1 MGLFS
6 RNREEH
12 PVEAGPI
19 TDVPATTE
27 VLARS
32 GRLLDVLVA
41 QLGDVVD
48 GTEEAAFGL
57 ISEVQQIDGGV
68 ERMSALADELVRR
81 CEQGADEV
89 ARRTRENASD
99 VEELVQLVTDRD
111 RSVLDLV
118 GEVRALDR
126 EVDAIAAVA
135 HATTI
140 LALNAKIEAVRA
152 GDAGEGFSVVA
163 DEVRELSRQS
173 AQAASS
179 VRAGITRV
187 TTLMEQRL
195 GSETGSAG
203 SSEQINSRL
212 EGIAAAQHEAS
223 EVLSA
228 SVGATREVA
237 GQIAGAVADLG
248 TRTTAAMAQTQF
260 QDITRQSVAAV
271 TGAMEELGRQ
281 LAVVTGHLSGEA
293 DAEALRA
300 LDDAVATLQSSYV
313 SQRQRAVHAGHGS
326 RGVAPAQPAAPLVEL
341 F

>member
-1 MGLFS
+1 MAQE
-6 RNREEH
+6 RT
-12 PVEAGPI
+12 PIDVEAS
-19 TDVPATTE
+19 TE
-27 VLARS
+27 VLDRS
-32 GRLLDVLVA
+32 GHLIEVLGA

-57 ISEVQQIDGGV
+57 MSEVQQIDTRV
-68 ERMSALADELVRR
+68 EEMSGLADELVRR
-81 CEQGADEV
+81 CELGSDEV
-89 ARRTRENASD
+89 ARRTRASAED
-99 VEELVQLVTDRD
+99 VQELVQLVTDRD

-173 AQAASS
+173 AQAAAS

-187 TTLMEQRL
+187 TTLMEERL
-195 GSETGSAG
+195 GSDNGSGAG
-203 SSEQINSRL
+203 SSEQINARL
-212 EGIAAAQHEAS
+212 EGIAAAQHETS
-223 EVLSA
+223 TQLSA

-237 GQIAGAVADLG
+237 ERIAGSVSALG
-248 TRTTAAMAQTQF
+248 ERSTAALAQTQF
-260 QDITRQSVAAV
+260 QDVTRQSVQSV
-271 TGAMEELGRQ
+271 VGGLEELGRQ
-281 LAVVTGHLSGEA
+281 LGTVAGHLRGEA
-293 DAEALRA
+293 GAEALRA
-300 LDDAVATLQSSYV
+300 LDDAVALLRSSYV
-313 SQRQRAVHAGHGS
+313 SQRQRSVHS
-326 RGVAPAQPAAPLVEL
+326 RQDGGAPVAATALVEL